1 MRRLIS
7 GLLLGVVAMVAAAC
21 GSSNT
26 ITTPTPTTTTTTPA
40 PITEPLFTGTLAANG
55 AMTYPFAATFG
66 GTVTATLTSL
76 ASANA
81 SAIGLSIG
89 TWTGTAC
96 QIVIANDNAAQA
108 AAISGTVTAAAS
120 LCVRVYDVGKITAP
134 TAFTVTIVHP

>member
-26 ITTPTPTTTTTTPA
+26 ITTPTTTTTTAPA
-40 PITEPLFTGTLAANG
+40 PITEPLFTGTLTANG
-55 AMTYPFAATFG
+55 AATYPFAATFG
-66 GTVTATLTSL
+66 GTVTATLTAL

-81 SAIGLSIG
+81 SAIGIGIG
-89 TWTGTAC
+89 TWTGSAC
-96 QIVIANDNAAQA
+96 QIVVANDNAAQA

-120 LCVRVYDVGKITAP
+120 LCVRVYDVGKVTAP
-134 TAFTVTIVHP
+134 TAFTV